1 MGEDENK
8 KRERRHQEDLER
20 LRGFRPI
27 DDTFMRGLFK
37 ENIPL
42 AELVLRIIT
51 GKPDLVLLKCETQAD
66 MKRVTGA
73 RSVCLD
79 AYATD
84 STGKKYD
91 IEVQRSDNGA
101 DPHRAR
107 YHSSM
112 LDIEYRDNS
121 DIGRLMHDFNCTNA
135 SDMYFDLLAEKT
147 RYLKE
152 NPKGVN
158 EMCKVMEDLRNES
171 ILEGIDIGDL
181 RTTVKYYKK
190 GKITLE
196 EAAEDL
202 NMTVE
207 EFKEKMNQIPA
218 EAV

>member
-1 MGEDENK
+1 
-8 KRERRHQEDLER
+8 
-20 LRGFRPI
+20 
-27 DDTFMRGLFK
+27 
-37 ENIPL
+37 
-42 AELVLRIIT
+42 
-51 GKPDLVLLKCETQAD
+51 
-66 MKRVTGA
+66 
-73 RSVCLD
+73 
-79 AYATD
+79 
-84 STGKKYD
+84 
-91 IEVQRSDNGA
+91 
-101 DPHRAR
+101 
-107 YHSSM
+107 
-112 LDIEYRDNS
+112 
-121 DIGRLMHDFNCTNA
+121 MHDFNCT
-135 SDMYFDLLAEKT
+135 SPDEMHFELLAEKT

-152 NPKGVN
+152 NPKGVS